1 MFKFTKKKHSSGQ
14 TVWYDRIN
22 IGSIDVIIRENPD
35 VDWAALRADKTLR
48 LSSTE
53 RWKYT
58 FNALSSDRHSV
69 GVFESRELAAEALLQ
84 HQRNM
89 YELITTE
96 ESK

>member
-1 MFKFTKKKHSSGQ
+1 
-14 TVWYDRIN
+14 
-22 IGSIDVIIRENPD
+22 
-35 VDWAALRADKTLR
+35 
-48 LSSTE
+48 
-53 RWKYT
+53 
-58 FNALSSDRHSV
+58 SDRHSV